1 MPLVLFE
8 DHGHSVFVHL
18 LVKVFF
24 TDGGLTSNAH
34 SQMSERVLMT
44 GKTLPR
50 VRVVD
55 REPYLIVKEGIRWGN
70 IRHASCAVAI
80 ASQRESAELY
90 TQPTYKVLLATVVVG
105 KVIPTARNDFELPVV
120 QVKALA
126 VPLSSNRK
134 IIF

>member
-1 MPLVLFE
+1 MPFFFFE
-8 DHGHSVFVHL
+8 DNGRGVLAHL
-18 LVKVFF
+18 FVKVLF

-34 SQMSERVLMT
+34 SQMRKRVLMT
-44 GKTLPR
+44 GKTLPH

-55 REPYLIVKEGIRWGN
+55 REPYLVIQEGVGRRDIG
-70 IRHASCAVAI
+70 HASCDVAI
-80 ASQRESAELY
+80 ASHRESAELY

-105 KVIPTARNDFELPVV
+105 KVIPTARNEFEVPVV

-126 VPLSSNRK
+126 VPLSLNRK